1 VRGARHEADRSS
13 GARERAQDRYR
24 PGAIDAGSSGAGS
37 FDASSP
43 DAGRMP
49 DAAPAKRRRRR
60 HRVLIRTAWTLA
72 GLLVLTGAVGVA
84 AALKLKGNIQ
94 AVDVTRNLGTDRPTA
109 APSDPAGDRP
119 LNVLVLGSDS
129 REGANGFVG
138 GKVDEGRSDTTLV
151 LHLSADRSRALAVSI
166 PRDSVVTMPTCVD
179 RTGGTSPAAERQFN
193 DAYTIGGVACT
204 QRTVE
209 QLTGLRIDHYVVVD
223 FAGFKDMVDA
233 LGTVPIC
240 LPKPVNDT
248 RHHITLPAGRSR
260 VNGTQALAY
269 VRERYALGDGGDL
282 GRIDRQQ
289 AFLASVLQEA
299 ISAGTLTNPP
309 RLYAFLSAATRSVT
323 MDPALAGFGALT
335 SLAKQVADIG
345 LGHIQFVTV
354 PNEPYEP
361 DPNRLQWAASARQ
374 LWRAIRL
381 DAPVSFG
388 PRAGGTAT
396 GGGSPSGGSTAAPVA
411 GDIDPATV
419 RVRVLN
425 AAGTPGAGK
434 TASDQLSQAG
444 WNVVGVADADRT
456 GQTRTRIVYGS
467 GSLAAARADAL
478 AAVLPGAEL
487 VSRPGSGTTLQ
498 LEVGTDWAGVQAAAS
513 PTSGSGS
520 AGSAA
525 APVVVSGAQSRTA
538 ATDIC
543 SA

>member
-1 VRGARHEADRSS
+1 
-13 GARERAQDRYR
+13 
-24 PGAIDAGSSGAGS
+24 
-37 FDASSP
+37 
-43 DAGRMP
+43 
-49 DAAPAKRRRRR
+49 
-60 HRVLIRTAWTLA
+60 LLA
-72 GLLVLTGAVGVA
+72 VVLVLTGVVGVA
-84 AALKLKGNIQ
+84 AALRLKGNIQ
-94 AVDVTRNLGTDRPTA
+94 AVDVTRKLGTDRPAA
-109 APSDPAGDRP
+109 APTDPAGDRP

-138 GKVDEGRSDTTLV
+138 GKVDEGRSDTTLL

-179 RTGGTSPAAERQFN
+179 RTGGTSPATERQFN
-193 DAYTIGGVACT
+193 DAYTIGGAACT
-204 QRTVE
+204 QRTIE
-209 QLTGLRIDHYVVVD
+209 HLTGLRIDHYVVVD

-299 ISAGTLTNPP
+299 TSAGTLTNPP

-323 MDPALAGFGALT
+323 MDPDLAGVGALT
-335 SLAKQVADIG
+335 SIAKQVSDIG

-361 DPNRLQWAASARQ
+361 DPNRLQWAPSARQ

-381 DAPVSFG
+381 DAPVTFG
-388 PRAGGTAT
+388 SRSTGTAT
-396 GGGSPSGGSTAAPVA
+396 GGASPSDGSPSGGSASAPVA

-425 AAGTPGAGK
+425 AAGTSGAGK
-434 TASDQLSQAG
+434 SAADALTEAG

-456 GQTRTRIVYGS
+456 GQARTRIVYGS
-467 GSLAAARADAL
+467 GALAAARAKAL
-478 AAVLPGAEL
+478 AAVVPGAEL
-487 VSRPGSGTTLQ
+487 LRRPGSGATLQ
-498 LEVGTDWAGVQAAAS
+498 LEVGTDWTGLQPATTAGATAGAGG
-513 PTSGSGS
+513 TSAP
-520 AGSAA
+520 AG
-525 APVVVSGAQSRTA
+525 PVVIGGAQSRTA
-538 ATDIC
+538 AADIC

>member
-1 VRGARHEADRSS
+1 VCRARHVADHSRQA
-13 GARERAQDRYR
+13 GEP
-24 PGAIDAGSSGAGS
+24 PGDPSPS
-37 FDASSP
+37 ASDPAHESQ
-43 DAGRMP
+43 A
-49 DAAPAKRRRRR
+49 AAPKPPRRR
-60 HRVLIRTAWTLA
+60 HRGLIKAAWLLAAVLVLIAAA
-72 GLLVLTGAVGVA
+72 GLA

-94 AVDVTRNLGTDRPTA
+94 SVDVTRNLGTDRPTA
-109 APSDPAGDRP
+109 APTDPAGDRP

-179 RTGGTSPAAERQFN
+179 RTGGASPAAERQFN
-193 DAYTIGGVACT
+193 DAYTIGGAACT

-248 RHHITLPAGRSR
+248 QHHIALPAGRSR

-289 AFLASVLQEA
+289 TFLASVLQEA
-299 ISAGTLTNPP
+299 LSAGTLTNPP
-309 RLYAFLSAATRSVT
+309 KLYSFLSAATRSVT
-323 MDPALAGFGALT
+323 MDPDLARIGALT

-361 DPNRLQWAASARQ
+361 DPNRLQWAPSARQ

-381 DAPVSFG
+381 DAAVSFG
-388 PRAGGTAT
+388 PRSGGTAT
-396 GGGSPSGGSTAAPVA
+396 GGVSPSGSASPPAA

-434 TASDQLSQAG
+434 AASDELTQAG

-456 GQTRTRIVYGS
+456 GQPRTRIIYGS
-467 GSLAAARADAL
+467 GSLAAVRAKAL
-478 AAVLPGAEL
+478 AARLPGAEL
-487 VSRPGSGTTLQ
+487 VLRPGSGATLQ
-498 LEVGTDWAGVQAAAS
+498 LEVGTDWPGLQVAAAS
-513 PTSGSGS
+513 PSGTGS
-520 AGSAA
+520 PSSAA
-525 APVVVSGAQSRTA
+525 GPVVVSGAQSRTA
-538 ATDIC
+538 SADIC
-543 SA
+543 SS